1 MLLQLGWIHSGIG
14 PPAIHRG
21 SPSARNHL
29 RSTCDVAAVGARTPV
44 GINRIAA
51 LCTMMTRNN
60 WRRFVGSWTVSPIN
74 SSEKARLTGGGD
86 RGSGTVP
93 VSDVIMA
100 LISLEKPTSPE
111 RIPVDGNH
119 PPALRLNL
127 VFDTSFI
134 EEVHSDADR
143 QSSDDRQQDCRVHT
157 AILSELEKRRN
168 CKITGCRCG

>member
-1 MLLQLGWIHSGIG
+1 
-14 PPAIHRG
+14 
-21 SPSARNHL
+21 
-29 RSTCDVAAVGARTPV
+29 
-44 GINRIAA
+44 
-51 LCTMMTRNN
+51 
-60 WRRFVGSWTVSPIN
+60 
-74 SSEKARLTGGGD
+74 
-86 RGSGTVP
+86 
-93 VSDVIMA
+93 MA

-134 EEVHSDADR
+134 EKVHSDADR
-143 QSSDDRQQDCRVHT
+143 QSSEDRQQDYGVHT